1 MAERRVTSDS
11 PAPGYREYQIGNARV
26 MALSDAREFLED
38 VLERAGSLFLW
49 ARAQPQARTI
59 QGRRPLWVVPW
70 PPDAD
75 SAGYAVVRELHHGGL
90 LAGFTGRRFLRG
102 SSARPFNE
110 IRIATILDRAGIPT
124 PKVLAACVYPR
135 GIFYSGDIAR
145 RWLPDTRDL
154 SEALF
159 GSAADKVRQLKVMTA
174 TGDLV
179 GRLHRVGLYHPDL
192 NLRNILVEERD
203 EPRSC
208 VIDLEKARIVTKLSD
223 GKRRAMLDRLRRSAR
238 RFTQATGRNLTA
250 DAWTSFE
257 EAYAR
262 HVR

>member
-1 MAERRVTSDS
+1 MAERRVAFDS
-11 PAPGYREYQIGNARV
+11 QVPGYRECQIGNVRV
-26 MALSDAREFLED
+26 MAQADACDFLED

-49 ARAQPQARTI
+49 ARAQSQARTI
-59 QGRRPLWVVPW
+59 QGRRPLRVVPW

-75 SAGYAVVRELHHGGL
+75 SAGHAVVRELHHGGL
-90 LAGFTGRRFLRG
+90 LEGLTGRRFLRG
-102 SSARPFNE
+102 TSTRPFNE
-110 IRIATILDRAGIPT
+110 IRMATALDRAGIPT

-145 RWLPDTRDL
+145 RWLPDTCDL

-159 GSAADKVRQLKVMTA
+159 GSAADPARQLKVMTA
-174 TGDLV
+174 AGDLV

-192 NLRNILVEERD
+192 NLRNILVDEMD

-208 VIDLEKARIVTKLSD
+208 VIDLEKARIVPKLSD